1 MDSSLTIVQTIA
13 VWALPVIFAITL
25 HEVAHGWVAR
35 YLGDS
40 TAHKLG
46 RLSLN
51 PLRHVDPVGTVLVP
65 GMLLALGGG
74 FLFGWAKP
82 VPVDWRNFRK
92 PRTDMALV
100 AVAGPLSNLAMAL
113 CWGLLFKVAL
123 GTGAQEGIWYGMA
136 LMGRAGMMIN
146 ISLMV
151 LNLLPLPPLDG
162 SRVLMGVLPPRAAF
176 QYAKI
181 ERYGMIILI
190 LLVVIP
196 VDGSSILSKV
206 LYWPFVLSFVGISHL
221 LGINPV

>member
-1 MDSSLTIVQTIA
+1 MDASLNIVQTIA

-25 HEVAHGWVAR
+25 HEVAHGWAAR
-35 YLGDS
+35 SLGDT
-40 TAHKLG
+40 TAYKQG

-92 PRTDMALV
+92 PRTDMAVV
-100 AVAGPLSNLAMAL
+100 AAAGPLSNLAMAL
-113 CWGLLFKVAL
+113 GWGLLFKLAVANGADDGVWL
-123 GTGAQEGIWYGMA
+123 GLK

-146 ISLMV
+146 VSLMV

-162 SRVLMGVLPPRAAF
+162 SRVLMGVLPPRAAYRF
-176 QYAKI
+176 AKI
-181 ERYGMIILI
+181 EPYGMLI
-190 LLVVIP
+190 LVLLVLPIT
-196 VDGSSILSKV
+196 GTSILSKI
-206 LYWPFVLSFVGISHL
+206 LYWPFVLSLVGISRL
-221 LGINPV
+221 LGIHPF